1 MKRIYIY
8 FFPILFVILASGCKK
23 KDPAIESQAQSSN
36 AQILQFS
43 VSYENKS
50 ARAGERVS
58 IDENL
63 DVLWSETEKML
74 VAVEGGEEGAK
85 LSAIAKLVSGE
96 GTTNGV
102 FEVELPTSSTYY
114 SLYPYFNYTPPAK
127 PGMSPKPFSPSASYE
142 NGMLSAFRGVL
153 SEKRSSN
160 IISTTNDALA
170 GVGVSKD
177 GLHFKMKHLTGV
189 LRLRITSDL
198 EDLVTEIKLYDN
210 NGKSI
215 AGIYAVNPNDSDP
228 VISFEGVAKDTISM
242 ILSDGVEI
250 GPDGYSVF
258 EFAIPGGLDIFKN
271 GFTAKVIPL
280 LHDTVVISS
289 SCATIQKGVII
300 QADRYVELKEQPKP
314 DPVLEKVYDG
324 CGFEYDVIKIGEQKW
339 LKQNMRCNVYD
350 TLVAASYGTN
360 MIKFAPGG
368 SPSPYGPYY
377 YPYGTGKDSYGYLY
391 NFASALGYKDK
402 AAAQAVTSEQS
413 NRQGIC
419 PDGFRVPTVSDW
431 QTLMDFIDSE
441 QGDAVSAFCLKDD
454 EVGHWK
460 TDGWAMDLY
469 GFKARPAG
477 KVYFTNWPSANTPPE
492 KSLQDIKTV
501 AAFITATPYSAKNTR
516 TTIAKL
522 WNTDKVVQFDD
533 TESKMN
539 AFSVRCI
546 KAE

>member
-1 MKRIYIY
+1 MKRAYIY
-8 FFPILFVILASGCKK
+8 CFSILFVILASGCKK
-23 KDPAIESQAQSSN
+23 KDPAVENQAQSSN

-74 VAVEGGEEGAK
+74 VAAESGEEEAK
-85 LSAIAKLVSGE
+85 LSAVAKLVSGE

-242 ILSDGVEI
+242 FLSDGVEI

-271 GFTAKVIPL
+271 GFTAKIIPL

-339 LKQNMRCNVYD
+339 LKQNMRCSLYD

-360 MIKFAPGG
+360 MIEFAPGG

-419 PDGFRVPTVSDW
+419 PDGFRIPTVSDW

-441 QGDAVSAFCLKDD
+441 QGDAVSAYCLKDD
-454 EVGHWK
+454 EQGHWN
-460 TDGWAMDLY
+460 TDGWAWDLY

-477 KVYFTNWPSANTPPE
+477 EVNYINWPSAKTPPE
-492 KSLQDIKTV
+492 NSLQNIKTV
-501 AAFITATPYSAKNTR
+501 ASFITATTNSANYS
-516 TTIAKL
+516 TIAKL
-522 WNTDKVVQFDD
+522 WNTNNVVIFYDN
-533 TESKMN
+533 EYKKN
-539 AFSVRCI
+539 AYSVRCI